1 MNTTPIIEQTTS
13 TSTPPFLERLQID
26 REVEKQILFPNYDFL
41 AKLKNAY
48 IKIPLLQAIRE
59 IPILTKTIKELS
71 IKRPRRRS
79 KEMKIIHLVGK
90 IAYIMMGK
98 VTMQKYVDLGSPIV
112 EIHINRMKFQI
123 R

>member
-1 MNTTPIIEQTTS
+1 V
-13 TSTPPFLERLQID
+13 
-26 REVEKQILFPNYDFL
+26 VEKQILLPNYDFL
-41 AKLKNAY
+41 DELKNAY